1 MEKLEEGEFLAEVYA
16 APPEMVAAAVARIAD
31 KVAEAAAQDSFLAG
45 VIAKARRS

>member
-1 MEKLEEGEFLAEVYA
+1 MEKFEEGEFLAEVYA

-45 VIAKARRS
+45 VLAKARRS